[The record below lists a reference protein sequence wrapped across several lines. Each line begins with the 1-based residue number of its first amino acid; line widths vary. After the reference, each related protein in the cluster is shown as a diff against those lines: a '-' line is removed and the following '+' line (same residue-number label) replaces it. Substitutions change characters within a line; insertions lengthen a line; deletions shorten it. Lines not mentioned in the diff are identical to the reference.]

1 MNNNFNLKSFLAEG
15 RLLNE
20 IQVNKP
26 NEGLWKNWKLG
37 YAEDNLFFIHPYNNK
52 RPWIDGRVRGD
63 IAIVDAQANDPIAE
77 KFLQDLGKQLGT
89 TPQPGPYNNI
99 ELKIKEKDL
108 RKVFNLKEYPLDEI
122 QINTPPKRKL
132 KIEVKPSSN
141 NPEEVYFTFNL
152 NDDEISLFSSDLS
165 KDYVDVYLNE
175 DDIYSDRLHEDVINY
190 LNKDSIPFTIHDLD
204 YDTTIDGDEFEIPE
218 DPEEMFN
225 KEISINKKD
234 CLVPK
239 EYQEKFKDL

>member
-15 RLLNE
+15 TLLNE
-20 IQVNKP
+20 IQINKP
-26 NEGLWKNWKLG
+26 
-37 YAEDNLFFIHPYNNK
+37 
-52 RPWIDGRVRGD
+52 GRG
-63 IAIVDAQANDPIAE
+63 
-77 KFLQDLGKQLGT
+77 
-89 TPQPGPYNNI
+89 
-99 ELKIKEKDL
+99 
-108 RKVFNLKEYPLDEI
+108 
-122 QINTPPKRKL
+122 KL

-141 NPEEVYFTFNL
+141 PENVYFTFNL
-152 NDDEISLFSSDLS
+152 NDIGMSLFSSDLS
-165 KDYVDVYLNE
+165 KDYVSIYLNE
-175 DDIYSDRLHEDVINY
+175 DDIYADRLHEDVINY
-190 LNKDSIPFTIHDLD
+190 LNKNNIPFIINDLD